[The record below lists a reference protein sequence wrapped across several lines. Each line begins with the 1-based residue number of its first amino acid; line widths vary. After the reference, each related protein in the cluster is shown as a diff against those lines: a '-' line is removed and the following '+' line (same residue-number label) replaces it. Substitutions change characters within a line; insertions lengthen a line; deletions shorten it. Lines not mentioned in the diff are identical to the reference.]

1 MGNMRPSWQE
11 LNPIDVP
18 EWMAFLWKLPWLLD
32 ESRAYRQEAD
42 WGGQEPGVGDRELAL
57 NVDRGSVLKDE
68 KYFWMW

>member
-1 MGNMRPSWQE
+1 
-11 LNPIDVP
+11 
-18 EWMAFLWKLPWLLD
+18 MAFLWKLPWLLD